1 MGRFYRNRHFSRIRS
16 ADGWQKLKNDSGNYS
31 VVTTIVTDEN
41 SLPIGTNVTFSSLPS
56 LKDLVTDCIANTRTS
71 DQIVLE
77 TLLVNNLITPS
88 SVNFAQ
94 SLSNQNRLSTRQ
106 EFFVKK
112 LIDEAMAIQVPST
125 EKIDLTNIFKL
136 FEGAKNSGLKYPKV
150 HVQTKQ
156 GSPITLAPAGS
167 KGNFAGC
174 IYLAQGKFGSEWYGT
189 IKPDNSVMWRNGVK
203 NDNIRL
209 TEFNEFLTEFNKD
222 PVAYIVSYGKF
233 TSNCSFCH
241 KTLSTPESLAV
252 GYGPNCAKAYN
263 LPWGKV

>member
-94 SLSNQNRLSTRQ
+94 SLSGQNRLSSRQ
-106 EFFVKK
+106 EYFVKK
-112 LIDEAMAIQVPST
+112 LINEAMAAQVVSSA
-125 EKIDLTNIFKL
+125 EKVDVSNIFKL
-136 FEGAKNSGLKYPKV
+136 FETAKNNGIKFPKFSLK
-150 HVQTKQ
+150 TKH
-156 GSPITLAPAGS
+156 GMPITLSIAGQSSNWAGS
-167 KGNFAGC
+167 
-174 IYLAQGKFGSEWYGT
+174 IYLAEGK
-189 IKPDNSVMWRNGVK
+189 
-203 NDNIRL
+203 
-209 TEFNEFLTEFNKD
+209 
-222 PVAYIVSYGKF
+222 
-233 TSNCSFCH
+233 
-241 KTLSTPESLAV
+241 
-252 GYGPNCAKAYN
+252 
-263 LPWGKV
+263 